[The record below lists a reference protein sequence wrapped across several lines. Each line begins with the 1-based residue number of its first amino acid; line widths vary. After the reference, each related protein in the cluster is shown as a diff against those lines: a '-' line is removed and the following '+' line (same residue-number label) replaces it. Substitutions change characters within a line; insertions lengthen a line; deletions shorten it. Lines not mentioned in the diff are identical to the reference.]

1 MEKKTFIEVERKWL
15 LKNTPNLTPDKT
27 INIIQFYT
35 EGNIR
40 YRREKSSD
48 EKQEFF
54 YKIEKQPIGKGKSLE
69 TVEEISLQE
78 FWTATQN
85 CPYMIRKKR
94 HVYKQENFNI
104 EIDVFWNMSLV
115 LMEIEVN
122 SLEDK
127 LEIPEDINK
136 YIIKEVTGDPHFSN
150 KYLSGFVN

>member
-15 LKNTPNLTPDKT
+15 LKNTPNLTPDKI

-54 YKIEKQPIGKGKSLE
+54 YKIEKQPIGEGKSLE
-69 TVEEISLQE
+69 TVEEISLKE

-94 HVYKQENFNI
+94 HVYKQDGFNI
-104 EIDVFWNMSLV
+104 EIDAFHNIQLI
-115 LMEIEVN
+115 LMEIEVDA
-122 SLEDK
+122 LED
-127 LEIPEDINK
+127 EIKIPKEIKK
-136 YIIKEVTGDPHFSN
+136 YIIKEVTGDADFSN
-150 KYLSGFVN
+150 KHLSGFC